1 MNLEK
6 QKENF
11 KNHRAIFKNLGN
23 IKILD
28 FKKPNS
34 TEYRIRFLFE
44 EDYCRLHI
52 SGDLGELIAM
62 NYRNM
67 CWNQFDDFVN
77 DIDYFQEKILC
88 HSRPFFVYDQEQAEE
103 DITKY
108 IEEYNLYDDILS
120 NGYDFLCDKTE
131 VIEAFLTDVLWDFTL
146 ETGIGSNG
154 YDKFSEIDGDICDI
168 ISDFG
173 KRETGILDLYM
184 LAFKLAKEQLKIS
197 KED

>member
-11 KNHRAIFKNLGN
+11 KNHRAIFKDLGN

-44 EDYCRLHI
+44 EDY
-52 SGDLGELIAM
+52 
-62 NYRNM
+62 
-67 CWNQFDDFVN
+67 
-77 DIDYFQEKILC
+77 
-88 HSRPFFVYDQEQAEE
+88 
-103 DITKY
+103 ITKY

>member
-11 KNHRAIFKNLGN
+11 KNHRATFKDLGN

-44 EDYCRLHI
+44 EDY
-52 SGDLGELIAM
+52 
-62 NYRNM
+62 
-67 CWNQFDDFVN
+67 
-77 DIDYFQEKILC
+77 
-88 HSRPFFVYDQEQAEE
+88 
-103 DITKY
+103 
-108 IEEYNLYDDILS
+108 
-120 NGYDFLCDKTE
+120 
-131 VIEAFLTDVLWDFTL
+131 
-146 ETGIGSNG
+146 IGSNG

>member
-11 KNHRAIFKNLGN
+11 KNHRATFKDLGN
-23 IKILD
+23 IKI
-28 FKKPNS
+28 
-34 TEYRIRFLFE
+34 
-44 EDYCRLHI
+44 
-52 SGDLGELIAM
+52 
-62 NYRNM
+62 
-67 CWNQFDDFVN
+67 
-77 DIDYFQEKILC
+77 
-88 HSRPFFVYDQEQAEE
+88 
-103 DITKY
+103 

>member
-11 KNHRAIFKNLGN
+11 KNHRATFKDLGN

-120 NGYDFLCDKTE
+120 NGYD
-131 VIEAFLTDVLWDFTL
+131 
-146 ETGIGSNG
+146 
-154 YDKFSEIDGDICDI
+154 KFSEIDGDICDI

>member
-1 MNLEK
+1 MVRDDGSRSLTAFISVIEWPRIPAVYLK
-6 QKENF
+6 D
-11 KNHRAIFKNLGN
+11 LGN

-44 EDYCRLHI
+44 ED
-52 SGDLGELIAM
+52 
-62 NYRNM
+62 
-67 CWNQFDDFVN
+67 
-77 DIDYFQEKILC
+77 
-88 HSRPFFVYDQEQAEE
+88 
-103 DITKY
+103 
-108 IEEYNLYDDILS
+108 
-120 NGYDFLCDKTE
+120 
-131 VIEAFLTDVLWDFTL
+131 
-146 ETGIGSNG
+146 IGSNG

>member
-11 KNHRAIFKNLGN
+11 KNHRAIFKDLGN

-77 DIDYFQEKILC
+77 DI
-88 HSRPFFVYDQEQAEE
+88 V
-103 DITKY
+103 
-108 IEEYNLYDDILS
+108 S

>member
-1 MNLEK
+1 MEQNV
-6 QKENF
+6 
-11 KNHRAIFKNLGN
+11 
-23 IKILD
+23 
-28 FKKPNS
+28 
-34 TEYRIRFLFE
+34 IRKVTFLHEFGKTK
-44 EDYCRLHI
+44 RK
-52 SGDLGELIAM
+52 
-62 NYRNM
+62 
-67 CWNQFDDFVN
+67 
-77 DIDYFQEKILC
+77 FQE
-88 HSRPFFVYDQEQAEE
+88 S
-103 DITKY
+103 
-108 IEEYNLYDDILS
+108 
-120 NGYDFLCDKTE
+120 LCDKTE

>member
-11 KNHRAIFKNLGN
+11 KNHRATFKDLGN

-34 TEYRIRFLFE
+34 TEYRIRFL
-44 EDYCRLHI
+44 
-52 SGDLGELIAM
+52 
-62 NYRNM
+62 
-67 CWNQFDDFVN
+67 
-77 DIDYFQEKILC
+77 
-88 HSRPFFVYDQEQAEE
+88 YDQEQAEE

>member
-11 KNHRAIFKNLGN
+11 KNHRAIFKDLGN

-108 IEEYNLYDDILS
+108 IEEYNLYDDRSIFNRCPLGFYS
-120 NGYDFLCDKTE
+120 GNRN
-131 VIEAFLTDVLWDFTL
+131 W
-146 ETGIGSNG
+146 
-154 YDKFSEIDGDICDI
+154 
-168 ISDFG
+168 
-173 KRETGILDLYM
+173 
-184 LAFKLAKEQLKIS
+184 
-197 KED
+197 

>member
-11 KNHRAIFKNLGN
+11 KNHR
-23 IKILD
+23 
-28 FKKPNS
+28 
-34 TEYRIRFLFE
+34 
-44 EDYCRLHI
+44 
-52 SGDLGELIAM
+52 
-62 NYRNM
+62 
-67 CWNQFDDFVN
+67 

-88 HSRPFFVYDQEQAEE
+88 HSRAFFVYDQEQAEE

-108 IEEYNLYDDILS
+108 IEEHNLYDDILS

-154 YDKFSEIDGDICDI
+154 YDKFSEIGGDICDI

-184 LAFKLAKEQLKIS
+184 LAFKLAKEQLKKCGSIHDRDLNAAINIKNKGLRILRS
-197 KED
+197 AA